1 MNWPYD
7 HPVNLPSSLKS
18 NFLVFIVIITN
29 GLVNLGSIAYGQICI
44 EVSIVT
50 LVSRYL
56 DTFPPKVSFILLVDN
71 QHSVAPYPGQ
81 ELEEYPS
88 HPHGNLILAWSDV
101 ANWCVHH
108 LCYVQETE
116 FHSYLCN
123 IVLFNF
129 PFVFIYLDFKYIISV
144 FDNFR
149 RTQFI
154 VSVLTSTSFLF
165 SFKSSWF
172 FYPNRT
178 SNMFMS
184 CLCYLLKFVRFTSNY
199 YIKEKWFLKEMWGL
213 LIPSSLQKGAL
224 KNFIFYRY
232 FQATHLF

>member
-1 MNWPYD
+1 M
-7 HPVNLPSSLKS
+7 
-18 NFLVFIVIITN
+18 
-29 GLVNLGSIAYGQICI
+29 
-44 EVSIVT
+44 
-50 LVSRYL
+50 
-56 DTFPPKVSFILLVDN
+56 DN
-71 QHSVAPYPGQ
+71 QHSVAPYPGE
-81 ELEEYPS
+81 ELEGYPP

-101 ANWCVHH
+101 VLYGRPPPQLIDVCITCVMSRR
-108 LCYVQETE
+108 QN
-116 FHSYLCN
+116 FSYLCN

-178 SNMFMS
+178 SNMSMS

-199 YIKEKWFLKEMWGL
+199 YVKEKWLLKEMWGL
-213 LIPSSLQKGAL
+213 LISSSLQKGAL

-232 FQATHLF
+232 FQATHYLF